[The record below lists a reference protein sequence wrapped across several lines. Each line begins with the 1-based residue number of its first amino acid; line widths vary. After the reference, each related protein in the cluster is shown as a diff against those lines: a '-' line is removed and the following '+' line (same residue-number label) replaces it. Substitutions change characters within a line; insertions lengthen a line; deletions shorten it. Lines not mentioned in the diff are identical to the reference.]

1 MRRRSVSALSL
12 LLAFSLALILL
23 PPPSAQ
29 ADSKTIIRVKEE
41 ANVRSGPA
49 TSYKKLWTAGKYT
62 PLEVLCKYES
72 WYVVRDF
79 EGFVGWV
86 YEPLVDV
93 APAVIVKDKQAL
105 ARAGPGPDKSAI
117 WNVPKGYPMKMLE
130 KKGKWYHV
138 EDAEGEK
145 AWIYEDVL
153 WGSTD

>member
-1 MRRRSVSALSL
+1 MRRRSLSAIVLLS
-12 LLAFSLALILL
+12 ALILSL
-23 PPPSAQ
+23 SPQ
-29 ADSKTIIRVKEE
+29 ADAASKTIIRVKEKE

-49 TSYKKLWTAGKYT
+49 TSYKKLWTATKYT
-62 PLEVLCKYES
+62 PFEVLCKYQN

-86 YEPLVDV
+86 YEPLLEDG
-93 APAVIVKDKQAL
+93 PAVIVNQKQAL
-105 ARAGPGPDKSAI
+105 ARSGPGPEESAI
-117 WNVPKGYPMKMLE
+117 WNLPKGYPMKVLE
-130 KKGKWYHV
+130 KKGKWFRV